1 MPRSCCCNRRRGQSA
16 GSCYHGRREAAEG
29 AGSSFLGEGAM
40 PVEFTSDQTH
50 PEPMWPPHC
59 TLQCR
64 SSEASCLLCR
74 MLYKIK
80 GLFSVLKLSTQ
91 LYDVS
96 VAKL

>member
-59 TLQCR
+59 TLQ
-64 SSEASCLLCR
+64 
-74 MLYKIK
+74 
-80 GLFSVLKLSTQ
+80 
-91 LYDVS
+91 
-96 VAKL
+96 VAY